1 MTNNKELSESC
12 EKTGIRLSN
21 IGRQDGQTSN
31 VDTLPNQRVCRRRF
45 LQATAGL
52 GVLSLTGTT
61 HASNLQ
67 DREEGEEIWSFET
80 GGPVLSSPTVV
91 DGSLYIGSH
100 DQHVYALDAGN
111 GEEQWNFQTG
121 WFVDSSP
128 AVAEGTVYIAGTD
141 GQLYAL
147 DTNTG
152 EKQWEFE
159 LFSGQTGSLRRSPTV
174 VNDTVYIASSELKAI
189 DTESG
194 EEDWT
199 SNQGVAG
206 SPTITG
212 EELYIRTLS
221 PGRGGIKGLISID
234 LTDGYLRWEALFE
247 ENDPQSRGE
256 SPTVVDD
263 TVYVGHQQTV
273 YALDT
278 SDGSERWSFET
289 GGEIRSSPT
298 VNSGTLYVGSDD
310 GHLYA
315 LNTSSGTEEWSV
327 DTGGE
332 VVSSPTVVNNS
343 VFVGSLS
350 QDEDIYAVNSAEG
363 DVKWTFATG
372 NTVSSSPVV
381 VDGVLY
387 IGSRDTNVY
396 AIETAVSESS
406 NGSRVRLQ
414 TLNHISGSVEIDD
427 SQSNEATAQGFHPG
441 EHGFGFDN
449 WSGTKSWSVDGQD
462 LQYDPADVSEENIR
476 QLVEEVWPS
485 EYGKSLLEPV
495 VKYVYTQFNQGT
507 LTDGHCYGMIHAAM
521 EYFEDPSALPE
532 AADSASDV
540 PYPVGQYE
548 AVGDDIR
555 YYHQSQF
562 FDSASSSSV
571 LQEWGDFK
579 SWVFS
584 ILLPGFADV
593 DLPAEIEELR
603 NAIDEY
609 GFAPI
614 SLADPGNDDYHQVL
628 GYDYEVAGDETTVFT
643 YDPNESEGYY
653 VDESVEFYRL
663 EVDENGSPTMEYYF
677 NDNLEP
683 YSQFVSMS
691 DVQRDADLRE
701 VAAGAVITA
710 LIGAGESAKTY
721 LQAAAQVGEQ
731 QIRLMFAGLH
741 SPAHLEVT
749 GPDEATIIQPDRS
762 EINESMEYTD
772 VVYIFGAPTG
782 DYSYEV
788 VGEGEGEYTLEMVGA
803 SQDEVLVSEEVEGE
817 ITEGERHNV
826 NVMIPDTG
834 DAEISFDKEGNSS
847 ESGLV
852 DIETI
857 AGGGAVT
864 AGLLYLAYRM
874 KRDETEP
881 K

>member
-1 MTNNKELSESC
+1 MNDIHTEP
-12 EKTGIRLSN
+12 RASN
-21 IGRQDGQTSN
+21 YWK
-31 VDTLPNQRVCRRRF
+31 RRRF
-45 LQATAGL
+45 LQATAGAGIL
-52 GVLSLTGTT
+52 PFSEAVNAQSSNSTSGGDEIWRTPVSGQPVAGPTVVGGTVYVGT
-61 HASNLQ
+61 SDGAVHALDASNGDKQWEFSTGGQVESAPAVVDGTVFVGSTDANLYALDVGDGTQ
-67 DREEGEEIWSFET
+67 QWRLET
-80 GGPVLSSPTVV
+80 GGEVRSSPSVVNGTIYLVSGYSAEEYFFRVYAINAADGTVQWQDEFAGSGDISPTVIDETLYVVSGGGGVYAVDTSMDPSQSEEIPGWRTSYAPVSSPPTVLNGTVFVGNNDNNLYALDTSMATPVGSPDEENGVRWSFSTGRSVVSPPTADNGTVFFGSDKVYAVDINNGTKQWQFSTDSINYGPTVVNDRVIVGDHTLHSLDSTTGDEIWKKDLDIISHPLVV
-91 DGSLYIGSH
+91 DGTVYVGGA
-100 DQHVYALDAGN
+100 DGYVYALDAG
-111 GEEQWNFQTG
+111 
-121 WFVDSSP
+121 
-128 AVAEGTVYIAGTD
+128 
-141 GQLYAL
+141 
-147 DTNTG
+147 
-152 EKQWEFE
+152 
-159 LFSGQTGSLRRSPTV
+159 
-174 VNDTVYIASSELKAI
+174 
-189 DTESG
+189 
-194 EEDWT
+194 
-199 SNQGVAG
+199 
-206 SPTITG
+206 
-212 EELYIRTLS
+212 
-221 PGRGGIKGLISID
+221 
-234 LTDGYLRWEALFE
+234 
-247 ENDPQSRGE
+247 
-256 SPTVVDD
+256 
-263 TVYVGHQQTV
+263 
-273 YALDT
+273 
-278 SDGSERWSFET
+278 
-289 GGEIRSSPT
+289 
-298 VNSGTLYVGSDD
+298 
-310 GHLYA
+310 
-315 LNTSSGTEEWSV
+315 
-327 DTGGE
+327 
-332 VVSSPTVVNNS
+332 
-343 VFVGSLS
+343 
-350 QDEDIYAVNSAEG
+350 
-363 DVKWTFATG
+363 
-372 NTVSSSPVV
+372 
-381 VDGVLY
+381 
-387 IGSRDTNVY
+387 
-396 AIETAVSESS
+396 
-406 NGSRVRLQ
+406 
-414 TLNHISGSVEIDD
+414 ISGSSSGSRARLGTLGHHDDWRYAEQTIDINPNASPSSIQD
-427 SQSNEATAQGFHPG
+427 FHPG

-462 LQYDPADVSEENIR
+462 LQYDPADVSEENVR

-485 EYGKSLLEPV
+485 EYGEALLEPV
-495 VKYVYTQFNQGT
+495 VKYVYTQFNRGT
-507 LTDGHCYGMIHAAM
+507 LTNGHCYGMIHAAI

-532 AADSASDV
+532 AADSASNV

-593 DLPAEIEELR
+593 DLTAEIEELR

-628 GYDYEVAGDETTVFT
+628 GYDYEVAGNETTVFT

-677 NDNLEP
+677 NNNLEP

-710 LIGAGESAKTY
+710 LIGAAESVKPY
-721 LQAAAQVGEQ
+721 LQAASQVGKQ

-749 GPDEATIIQPDRS
+749 GPDEATIIHPDRS
-762 EINESMEYTD
+762 EINESMEYTG
-772 VVYIFGAPTG
+772 VVFIFGAPTG

-834 DAEISFDKEGNSS
+834 DAEISLDKEGNSS

-852 DIETI
+852 DIETV